1 MAKTGLKHIVG
12 AKLNASASPPTYTN
26 GIVVG
31 KAITAN
37 VSVEVNEAILYADDA
52 VAESVKAFKSGKITL
67 NTDDLTYEVQGMLL
81 GHTVTGDTLRA
92 NSNDVAPYVG
102 VGFYGAVIR
111 EGVTKYRAVWFYK
124 VQFGEFADESKT
136 KGESI
141 EFTTPTIEG
150 TLMTLPSGDWKDETT
165 IATEEAALAWLDAK
179 AGIAV
184 ATTSETEAENDDE

>member
-1 MAKTGLKHIVG
+1 LKHIVG

-81 GHTVTGDTLRA
+81 GHAVTGDTLRA

-124 VQFGEFADESKT
+124 VQFGEMADESKT

-165 IATEEAALAWLDAK
+165 VATEESALAWLDAK
-179 AGIAV
+179 AGIA
-184 ATTSETEAENDDE
+184 ATTTTTETEVAEDE

>member
-12 AKLNASASPPTYTN
+12 AKLGANAATPTYTD
-26 GIVVG
+26 GIIIG
-31 KAITAN
+31 KAISAN

-67 NTDDLTYEVQGMLL
+67 NTDDLSYDVQGMLL
-81 GHTVTGDTLRA
+81 GHTVTGDTMRA
-92 NSNDVAPYVG
+92 NSNDIAPYVG

-111 EGVTKYRAVWFYK
+111 GGATKYRAVWFYK

-136 KGESI
+136 KGDNI

-150 TLMTLPSGDWKDETT
+150 TLMTLPNGDWKDETT
-165 IATEEAALAWLDAK
+165 IVTEDAALAWLDAK
-179 AGIAV
+179 AGIGEV
-184 ATTSETEAENDDE
+184 VIDE